1 MTLTSVSVSLNV
13 RPRERLAR
21 LTARQRMRN
30 IPSNRP
36 AHSSQALLLQCN
48 ITDVAT
54 VAGKVKGF
62 LLHCTKIL
70 DYQDNLDPRFDRG
83 PRALDGLC
91 RWR

>member
-1 MTLTSVSVSLNV
+1 
-13 RPRERLAR
+13 
-21 LTARQRMRN
+21 MRN

-70 DYQDNLDPRFDRG
+70 DYQDNLRSQVRLLTYSTHRIPGRKT
-83 PRALDGLC
+83 LDMRVLPDYRDCNGTGQV
-91 RWR
+91 R